1 MCVCERVYSKLGCG
15 LEICP
20 SVVCVLG
27 KCLLAESVVGGLVPS
42 SISKEGPSTADL
54 KSQQGLI
61 FVQKHVS
68 SLEDW
73 VEIHQA
79 LL

>member
-1 MCVCERVYSKLGCG
+1 MCVREYPKLGCG

-27 KCLLAESVVGGLVPS
+27 KCLLAESIVGGLVPS

-54 KSQQGLI
+54 KSQQGLV

-68 SLEDW
+68 SLKDW
-73 VEIHQA
+73 LKIHQA